1 MGRLEARGQ
10 ASLPKRLDGRRRPER
25 QPQAL
30 KGLWSRLGLC
40 LAVSIG
46 QSHPSLGQITHVSRD
61 APFQAEE
68 SLMEHRE
75 MVRVAMGDEVLP
87 ETFGLGGLR

>member
-10 ASLPKRLDGRRRPER
+10 ASIPKGLDGCWLSES
-25 QPQAL
+25 QPQSL
-30 KGLWSRLGLC
+30 KALWSPLGLC
-40 LAVSIG
+40 LSVSIG

-61 APFQAEE
+61 APFQGEE
-68 SLMEHRE
+68 ILMEHQE
-75 MVRVAMGDEVLP
+75 MVRDAMGDEVLP